1 MQSLTAAAAAL
12 QAALLA
18 AALLAAA
25 GARACDVQLNAQ
37 HFFDLCEAG
46 KGANA
51 TAPYVSPGASFSA
64 QVVDALPGPPLSK
77 VSTVA
82 GYSDWMAGVVQE
94 FGPKATV
101 DIKAAAL
108 QFPLA
113 HPRVVS
119 IIPGSA
125 NAEEAAQNKA
135 LLDTDLPKNLWRKFK
150 EAGLVRAE
158 APMPGDSNASM

>member
-64 QVVDALPGPPLSK
+64 QVVDALPGPFGSMDSNWSFFLSRL
-77 VSTVA
+77 SCSSRLLLTSA
-82 GYSDWMAGVVQE
+82 GSYALILKPDMSY
-94 FGPKATV
+94 F
-101 DIKAAAL
+101 DILFSWAAAPSL
-108 QFPLA
+108 
-113 HPRVVS
+113 
-119 IIPGSA
+119 
-125 NAEEAAQNKA
+125 KW
-135 LLDTDLPKNLWRKFK
+135 T
-150 EAGLVRAE
+150 
-158 APMPGDSNASM
+158 

>member
-1 MQSLTAAAAAL
+1 MLLKLLKSLT
-12 QAALLA
+12 A

-51 TAPYVSPGASFSA
+51 TAPFVRPGASFSA
-64 QVVDALPGPPLSK
+64 QVVDALPGPPLSQ
-77 VSTVA
+77 VRTVA

-101 DIKAAAL
+101 DVKAAAYDASRSAMVFYAVFMGYSDYVYYL
-108 QFPLA
+108 DMDRDSCKVTSMVKIWNDQFA
-113 HPRVVS
+113 KNN
-119 IIPGSA
+119 IPGA
-125 NAEEAAQNKA
+125 PLGAAPEGGK
-135 LLDTDLPKNLWRKFK
+135 D
-150 EAGLVRAE
+150 
-158 APMPGDSNASM
+158 